1 MNKRFEIDDM
11 IGEYRVTGFLGE
23 GGMGVVYRGV
33 HQKLDRPTAIKIF
46 GTSNREPS
54 FKTRFFNEARLQAG
68 LHHPNIATLYDFRE
82 EDEHLF
88 IFMELVDGE
97 SLDDLVGRRA
107 FTIEETLNVF
117 ASICEAIG
125 FIHRNGVIHRDIK
138 AQNAKLTA
146 AGSVKLLDFG
156 IAQDSSTQGLTQ
168 TGGVI
173 GTPNYLSPE
182 QLEGGSASRQ
192 TDIWSLGVL
201 LYEMLTGHLPFQGDT
216 LGGLVLKITRA
227 EFPSPE
233 TLNPVVTKDVTAVV
247 AKCLKKNV
255 SARYQTVEDL
265 LLDVRRTLEARG
277 KSGVS
282 FKPAAFTAKGKPAG
296 NSHEARQVGE
306 HIPLTAAPEARPF
319 PVAIAAAVGSG
330 VIFLLFVGVLGIYF
344 LSGSSDGNGNSDGNA
359 QTSTV
364 PLASNKRGV
373 RIHVH
378 VDEGKAEVI
387 RAGKSMGTTPFELDA
402 NVGDIIPLTLHR
414 DGFEDRKVTVE
425 VTNGKKDFTFS
436 LKAK

>member
-33 HQKLDRPTAIKIF
+33 HQKLGRPTAIKIF
-46 GTSNREPS
+46 GTSNCEPS

-82 EDEHLF
+82 EDDHLF

-97 SLDDLVGRRA
+97 SLDDLVARRA
-107 FTIEETLNVF
+107 LTIEETLNVF
-117 ASICEAIG
+117 ASICEAIS

-173 GTPNYLSPE
+173 GTPKYLSPE
-182 QLEGGSASRQ
+182 QLEGGGASQQ

-201 LYEMLTGHLPFQGDT
+201 LYEMLTGHMPFQGDT

-227 EFPSPE
+227 EFPPPE
-233 TLNPVVTKDVTAVV
+233 TLNPAVTKDISAVV
-247 AKCLKKNV
+247 DKCLKKYV
-255 SARYQTVEDL
+255 GARYQTIEDL
-265 LLDVRRTLEARG
+265 LRDVRSALEARG
-277 KSGVS
+277 KGGIS
-282 FKPAAFTAKGKPAG
+282 FKPAAFTTKSKQAE
-296 NSHEARQVGE
+296 NSHDVRDAGPY
-306 HIPLTAAPEARPF
+306 IPLTAASEAKPF
-319 PVAIAAAVGSG
+319 PVAIAAVVSSG
-330 VIFLLFVGVLGIYF
+330 VIFLLFASVLGIYF
-344 LSGSSDGNGNSDGNA
+344 LNGSSNGNA
-359 QTSTV
+359 QVSTLPAV
-364 PLASNKRGV
+364 SNKRGV

-378 VDEGKAEVI
+378 VDEGRADVI
-387 RAGKSMGTTPFELDA
+387 MAGRNMGPTPFELDA
-402 NVGDIIPLTLHR
+402 NVGDIIPMTLHR
-414 DGFEDRKVTVE
+414 DGFEDKKVTVE